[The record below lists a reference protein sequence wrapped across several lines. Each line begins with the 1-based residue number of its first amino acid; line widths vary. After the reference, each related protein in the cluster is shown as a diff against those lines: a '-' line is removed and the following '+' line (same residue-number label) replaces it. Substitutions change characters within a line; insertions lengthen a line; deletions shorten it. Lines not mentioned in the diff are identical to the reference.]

1 VNVVRLIIGGLV
13 ALFALVATLLAACV
27 VALATIF
34 GLLARALGIKPS
46 PRRPAQPPR
55 ATPGVTPGVTP
66 TSPHPG
72 RHAPRG
78 AADEVIDVVVTEVT
92 SSPPPPKS

>member
-1 VNVVRLIIGGLV
+1 MNVVRLIIGGLV

-34 GLLARALGIKPS
+34 GLLARALGIKPN

-55 ATPGVTPGVTP
+55 ATPGVNP
-66 TSPHPG
+66 TSPHRG